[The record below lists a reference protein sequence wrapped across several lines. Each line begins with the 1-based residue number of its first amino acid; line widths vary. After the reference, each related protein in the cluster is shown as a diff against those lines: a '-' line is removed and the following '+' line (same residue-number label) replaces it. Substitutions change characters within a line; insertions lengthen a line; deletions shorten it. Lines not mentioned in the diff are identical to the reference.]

1 MPCVSSNEQNKA
13 SLQSSNI
20 QTSTAHSSKALGSPA
35 QVRILQVSFLFFLRL
50 WATGPGCFLG
60 QLDGGRMMRMMDD
73 SMDHDVALVLV
84 ALDGVRTRLCVT
96 LALRGS

>member
-1 MPCVSSNEQNKA
+1 
-13 SLQSSNI
+13 
-20 QTSTAHSSKALGSPA
+20 
-35 QVRILQVSFLFFLRL
+35 
-50 WATGPGCFLG
+50 
-60 QLDGGRMMRMMDD
+60 MMRMMDD